1 MSSFIRAFPSSYTLA
16 DIICV
21 FHLQQVGS
29 IVNDTLGSQKPNCVY
44 LTTDSDIGYR
54 HPYVGDDHL
63 RSVRARAWVQACMQI
78 LKGTQLTVS
87 YGHGYWNLAAL
98 QEEDAE
104 ERYLIACTYAHVDAL
119 GYTYRFETIAS
130 VHRPAHKKGK
140 ERRRREDEDG
150 ADNVNIPQE
159 GTTTSGISHA
169 RFVRRGTPIRCASWS
184 GSDREHCA
192 PTDLCL

>member
-1 MSSFIRAFPSSYTLA
+1 MSSFIRALPSSYTLA
-16 DIICV
+16 DIICA

-29 IVNDTLGSQKPNCVY
+29 IVNDALGSQKPNCVY
-44 LTTDSDIGYR
+44 LTTDGEIGYL

-63 RSVRARAWVQACMQI
+63 RAVRARAWVQACTQI
-78 LKGTQLTVS
+78 WQGTQLTVS
-87 YGHGYWNLAAL
+87 YGNDYWNSATLP
-98 QEEDAE
+98 EEDAE
-104 ERYLIACTYAHVDAL
+104 ERYLIACTYAHVDTL
-119 GYTYRFETIAS
+119 GYTHRFETIAGVYRS
-130 VHRPAHKKGK
+130 KPKKGK
-140 ERRRREDEDG
+140 EKRRREVED
-150 ADNVNIPQE
+150 DVDSVNIPQE

>member
-16 DIICV
+16 DIICA

-29 IVNDTLGSQKPNCVY
+29 IVNDALGSQKPNCVY
-44 LTTDSDIGYR
+44 LTTDGEIGYL

-63 RSVRARAWVQACMQI
+63 RAVRARAWVQASTQI
-78 LKGTQLTVS
+78 GQDTQLTVS
-87 YGHGYWNLAAL
+87 YGHDYWNLAAL
-98 QEEDAE
+98 QEEAE

-119 GYTYRFETIAS
+119 GYTHRFETIAG
-130 VHRPAHKKGK
+130 VHRSIHKKGK
-140 ERRRREDEDG
+140 EKRRREDEDG
-150 ADNVNIPQE
+150 ADNVNIPPE

-184 GSDREHCA
+184 GSDREH
-192 PTDLCL
+192 